1 MVRIVSQLSFAVA
14 LVFMPIR
21 TTSAGD
27 WPQFRGPNA
36 TGLAVGNQKLPA
48 EIGPDKNLVWKAALP
63 PGHSSPVVFG
73 NRVFL
78 TAVRDESLVTIALDR
93 ATGKVVWE
101 AEAPYKEKEVIHRIG
116 SYAQPSP
123 ATDGEL
129 VVSQFGSSGL
139 LAYDMDGK
147 LLWYLPMGPFNDDY
161 GAGSSP
167 ILVDDRV
174 VINQDHDTDSF
185 LMAVDKRTGKVIW
198 KTDRSEFPRN
208 YATPVIW
215 EVNGKKQIVVP
226 ATLRVVGYDF
236 ETGREL
242 WTVRGISRIVIMT
255 PVVGPD
261 GTLYVGAWAPG
272 GDETERIEVQ
282 PYAEFIAKYDR
293 NGNGTF
299 EEDEFPDGPV
309 RSRFRQ
315 FDRDKTGH
323 VTKDEYESMRG
334 VFDVAKNLIIAIKP
348 GGHGDITNTHVLWK
362 YGKLLPYCPS
372 PVFANDLIFMVKDGS
387 IVSCLD
393 AKTGR
398 PTKQGRVSG
407 TAGYY
412 SSPVAGDGK
421 VYLLSQRGELTVI
434 SAEPQWREL
443 ASAKFGEDAYA
454 TPAIVDGRIY
464 LRTAGHLY
472 CFGTEAVKDGR

>member
-1 MVRIVSQLSFAVA
+1 MSMKTKLGVAMYVIVFGITLST
-14 LVFMPIR
+14 R
-21 TTSAGD
+21 AGD

-36 TGLAVGNQKLPA
+36 SGVAVGDQSLPA
-48 EIGPDKNLVWKAALP
+48 EIGPDKNVVWKTSLP
-63 PGHSSPVVFG
+63 PGHSSPVVVG
-73 NRVFL
+73 DRVFV
-78 TAVRDESLVTIALDR
+78 TAVCEQSLVTIGLDR
-93 ATGKVVWE
+93 ATGKVLWQ
-101 AEAPYKEKEVIHRIG
+101 ADAPRSELEVIHRIG

-123 ATDGEL
+123 AADREV
-129 VVSQFGSSGL
+129 VVSCFGSSGL
-139 LAYDMDGK
+139 LCYDHDGT
-147 LLWYLPMGPFNDDY
+147 LRWRLAMGPFNDDY

-167 ILVDDRV
+167 ILAGDRV
-174 VINQDHDTDSF
+174 IINQDHDTDSF
-185 LMAVDKRTGKVIW
+185 LMAVDKRTGKLLW

-208 YATPVIW
+208 YASPVIW
-215 EVNGKKQIVVP
+215 ETNGRKTIVVP

-236 ETGREL
+236 DTGREV

-255 PVVGPD
+255 PVVSPD
-261 GTLYVGAWAPG
+261 NTLYVGAWAPG
-272 GDETERIEVQ
+272 GDESERIEVT
-282 PYAEFIAKYDR
+282 PYAEFIAKHDK

-309 RSRFRQ
+309 RQRFRQ

-323 VTKDEYESMRG
+323 VTKEEYESMRG
-334 VFDVAKNLIIAIKP
+334 IFDVAKNVIIAIRP
-348 GGHGDITNTHVLWK
+348 GGSGDITHTHVLWK

-372 PVFANDLIFMVKDGS
+372 PVFYRDNIFMVKDGG

-393 AKTGR
+393 AKTGL

-421 VYLLSQRGELTVI
+421 IYLLSQRGELTVI

-443 ASAKFGEDAYA
+443 ATAKFGEDAFA

-464 LRTAGHLY
+464 LRTASHLF
-472 CFGTEAVKDGR
+472 CFGP

>member
-1 MVRIVSQLSFAVA
+1 MPRLRGFIVLCLLAQFPA
-14 LVFMPIR
+14 LAR
-21 TTSAGD
+21 AGD

-36 TGLAVGNQKLPA
+36 SGLAVGKGKLPTD
-48 EIGPDKNLVWKAALP
+48 IGPDRNVVWKTELP

-73 NRVFL
+73 NRVYV
-78 TAVRDESLVTIALDR
+78 TAVREDALLTIALDR
-93 ATGKVVWE
+93 ASGSIVWQQ
-101 AEAPYKEKEVIHRIG
+101 AAPQNGKEVIHRIG

-123 ATDGEL
+123 VTDGK
-129 VVSQFGSSGL
+129 VVISFFGSSGL
-139 LAYDMDGK
+139 LAYDTEGK
-147 LLWYLPMGPFNDDY
+147 LLWHLPMGPFNDDY

-167 ILVDDRV
+167 ILADDHILV
-174 VINQDHDTDSF
+174 NQDHDTDSF
-185 LMAVDKRTGKVIW
+185 LMAVDKRTGKVLW

-208 YATPVIW
+208 YATPVVW
-215 EVNGKKQIVVP
+215 TVNGKKQVVVP
-226 ATLRVVGYDF
+226 ATLRVVGYDL
-236 ETGREL
+236 ETGREI

-255 PVVGPD
+255 PVIGPD
-261 GTLYVGAWAPG
+261 GILYVSAWAPG
-272 GDETERIEVQ
+272 GDESERIGVM
-282 PYAEFIAKYDR
+282 PYSEFAAAYDK

-299 EEDEFPDGPV
+299 EEEEFPDGPV

-323 VTKDEYESMRG
+323 VTREEYESMRG
-334 VFDVAKNLIIAIKP
+334 IFEAAHNVIVAIRP
-348 GGHGDITNTHVLWK
+348 GGTGDITQTHVLWK

-372 PVFANDLIFMVKDGS
+372 PILTNDLIFMVKDGG

-421 VYLLSQRGELTVI
+421 VYLLSQHGELTVI
-434 SAEPQWREL
+434 SADALWREL
-443 ASAKFGEDAYA
+443 ASAQFGEDAFA

-472 CFGTEAVKDGR
+472 CFGLNEASE